1 MTQAARSNSPAP
13 QPAPAPAPTPAQ
25 TPAPVAPMEA
35 PAGPAGGG
43 GVPGKRVLWSVLLG
57 LVAIAGVLLVL
68 YAWRLPPFASAEQST
83 NDAYVRGQVTVIS
96 PQVAGYVT
104 EVAVHDFQTVQ
115 EGQLLARIDDQIFRQ
130 RVEQA
135 QANLHSAEAA
145 LANSAQAQASA
156 KGGVA
161 EARSGVAAA
170 EAALAKAQADAKR
183 ASDLKAG
190 GWVSQAQV
198 DTAEAALR
206 SAEANLQQAHAAT
219 GVAQT
224 GVTTAVVGEG
234 TLQAAVESARAALH
248 LAQID
253 LDHTRVVAPQAGTL
267 GEIGVRQGQS
277 VAAGTQL
284 MALVPD
290 RVWVIANF
298 KEAQIKNMRV
308 GQPVRFNVD
317 ALGGATLTGKVE
329 KISPAA
335 GSEFAVIRPDNATGN
350 FIKVAQRIPVRI
362 AIDPGQPG
370 IERLSPGMSV
380 VAHVDTG
387 R

>member
-1 MTQAARSNSPAP
+1 MTQAARSKSPAP
-13 QPAPAPAPTPAQ
+13 EPDAPPAPTPSPAPAPAA
-25 TPAPVAPMEA
+25 AEA
-35 PAGPAGGG
+35 PAATP
-43 GVPGKRVLWSVLLG
+43 PDPSKRVLWSVILG
-57 LVAIAGVLLVL
+57 LVALAGVLLVL

-161 EARSGVAAA
+161 EARSGIAAA

-183 ASDLKAG
+183 AADLKAG

-224 GVTTAVVGEG
+224 GVTTAEVGEG

-308 GQPVRFNVD
+308 GQRVRFNVD